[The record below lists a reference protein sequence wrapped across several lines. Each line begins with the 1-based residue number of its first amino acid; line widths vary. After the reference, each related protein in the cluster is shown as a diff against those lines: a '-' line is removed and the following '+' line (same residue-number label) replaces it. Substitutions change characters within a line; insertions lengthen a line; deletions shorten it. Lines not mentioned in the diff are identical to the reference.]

1 MKYSK
6 KHLYKTRNLINISSY
21 LQISENEI
29 HQIYDEFIRELEGKK
44 YSQKKFVDFLI
55 DELTKY

>member
-6 KHLYKTRNLINISSY
+6 KHLYKTRNLINIASY

-55 DELTKY
+55 NELTKY

>member
-6 KHLYKTRNLINISSY
+6 KHLYKTRNLINIASY

-44 YSQKKFVDFLI
+44 YSHKKFVDFLI